1 MLPSLENAVA
11 RPSTPLK
18 DNYNQFSAEV
28 AQNIEEFLEG
38 EQSAETTVSTIEQIA
53 KQLSQ

>member
-38 EQSAETTVSTIEQIA
+38 EQSAETAIGKIEQIA